1 MSDVVSFPAATPDR
15 GAVLTKAVVRAADR
29 LGLTGARLASVIG
42 VSAPT
47 VSRMSKGA
55 WTLEEGSKSFELAAL
70 FVRLFR
76 SLDAIAGGD
85 PKVVKAWMKGENTVL
100 GQAPIDMISTVG
112 GLVRVVG
119 YLDSRRAPL

>member
-1 MSDVVSFPAATPDR
+1 MSQVLMQPTTTPEK
-15 GAVLTKAVVRAADR
+15 GVVLTKALLRAAER

-47 VSRMSKGA
+47 ISRMSKGA
-55 WTLEEGSKSFELAAL
+55 WTLEEGTKPYELAVL

-76 SLDAIAGGD
+76 SLDAITGGD
-85 PKVVKAWMKGENTVL
+85 ERASKAWFKGPNTAL
-100 GQAPIDMISTVG
+100 GQAPAEAIGSVE